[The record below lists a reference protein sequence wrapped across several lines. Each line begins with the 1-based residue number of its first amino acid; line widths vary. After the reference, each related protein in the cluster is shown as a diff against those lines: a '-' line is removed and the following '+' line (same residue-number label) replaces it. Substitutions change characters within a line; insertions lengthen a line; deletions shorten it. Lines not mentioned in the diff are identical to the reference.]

1 MPPAGR
7 DYHHGDL
14 RRALLAAAAGLIAAD
29 GVQAASLREV
39 ARRAGVSHAA
49 PAHHFG
55 DKAGLLA
62 ALAAEG
68 HALLAD
74 RLATCADLRAGGD
87 AYLAVATGH
96 PGHFAV
102 MTRCDLADPAVHPA
116 LAEAGA
122 RSFGELQRIARATA
136 GDADP
141 GVVADAAWGLAH
153 GLAVLAAAGAL
164 GAPDQARARVAAAM
178 DLLCSRLRRPT
189 SSARRP

>member
-1 MPPAGR
+1 MPRARR

-14 RRALLAAAAGLIAAD
+14 RRALLQAAAAMIAAE
-29 GVQAASLREV
+29 GVQATSLRAV

-68 HALLAD
+68 HERLAQ
-74 RLATCADLRAGGD
+74 RLATCADLRAAGS
-87 AYLAVATGH
+87 AYVELASEL

-102 MTRCDLADPAVHPA
+102 MTRCDLADPARHPA
-116 LAEAGA
+116 LAAAGE
-122 RSFGELQRIARATA
+122 RSFDELLRLARQAA
-136 GDADP
+136 GGADP
-141 GVVADAAWGLAH
+141 ATVADLAWAAAH

-164 GAPDQARARVAAAM
+164 GSGTTATRRSRAAL
-178 DLLCSRLRRPT
+178 DLLRRRL
-189 SSARRP
+189 

>member
-1 MPPAGR
+1 MPSSRR

-14 RRALLAAAAGLIAAD
+14 RRALLEAAAAMVAAD
-29 GVQAASLREV
+29 GVQATSLRAV

-68 HALLAD
+68 HE
-74 RLATCADLRAGGD
+74 RLAERLAGCADLRAAGA
-87 AYLAVATGH
+87 AYLALASEL

-102 MTRCDLADPAVHPA
+102 MTRCDLADPQDHPE
-116 LAEAGA
+116 LASAGA
-122 RSFGELQRIARATA
+122 RSFGELMRLARQAA
-136 GDADP
+136 GE
-141 GVVADAAWGLAH
+141 ADAAAVADLAWAAAH

-164 GAPDQARARVAAAM
+164 GHGAAA
-178 DLLCSRLRRPT
+178 
-189 SSARRP
+189 ARRGRNALALLSCRL